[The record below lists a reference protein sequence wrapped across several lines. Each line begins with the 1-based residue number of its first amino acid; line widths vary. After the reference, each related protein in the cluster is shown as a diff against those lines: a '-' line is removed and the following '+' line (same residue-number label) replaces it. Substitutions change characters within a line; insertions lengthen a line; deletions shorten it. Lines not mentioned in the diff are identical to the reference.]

1 MNLKVTAEILI
12 DKLDTIKNLIS
23 WPMYSLQTRNF
34 FLMTSVKLRS
44 NIMAGNLLMIITAW
58 KVSVFG
64 VILVCIFAHSDWIR
78 RDTEYLSVFWDQNN
92 SEYEHFLCSNF
103 QLYIKPKALKMK
115 GIFSLSPIRIDQY
128 ILNACHFCI
137 SQFFREKDPFDF
149 KTCLMKKSIHTYV
162 QPNSNFKLRC
172 QSII

>member
-12 DKLDTIKNLIS
+12 DKLDTIKNLIL

-115 GIFSLSPIRIDQY
+115 GIFSLSNKNWSIYP
-128 ILNACHFCI
+128 
-137 SQFFREKDPFDF
+137 E
-149 KTCLMKKSIHTYV
+149 CLSLLHLSV
-162 QPNSNFKLRC
+162 L
-172 QSII
+172 